1 MRIRKNDMVVL
12 TKAVTGAANADGKP
26 LGKEGQGAVAR
37 VLQVIPGKNKAV
49 VEGVKLV
56 YKHQRRSQTHPH
68 GGRIAKEAAI
78 DLSNLM
84 LFCPKCDGPARVSR
98 KVVTKDDA
106 SGKTRRQVLRIC
118 KRCGESI
125 GAT

>member
-12 TKAVTGAANADGKP
+12 TKAVTGAASADGKP
-26 LGKEGQGAVAR
+26 LGKETKGAVAR
-37 VLQVIPGKNKAV
+37 VLKVIRDKNQAV

-78 DLSNLM
+78 DQSNLM
-84 LFCPKCDGPARVSR
+84 LFCPKCNGPARVSR
-98 KVVTKDDA
+98 KIVTKEDPN
-106 SGKTRRQVLRIC
+106 GKVRRQVLRIC